1 MASIWGGDSPSVPW
15 GVNTWQSNTVT
26 VSLTGLSITS
36 ELGDESAFNVEG
48 WGRQQWNNSGWGVEY
63 SVEPSGQSITS
74 SQGTAE
80 GSAQTIASLSG
91 LSINV
96 DATYPTVD
104 LVTPISPT
112 GLSITSSLG
121 TANAENLAGWGR
133 QAWGN
138 SGWGIHYS
146 VELSG
151 QSITSSLG
159 TATGTAIETVEVS
172 GQSMTSSVGDISP
185 ADVVGI
191 STAGVITS
199 TLGDLASV
207 GTLVGWGR
215 NGWGEE
221 SWGESVNKVI
231 QPTGLSVTASVG
243 STTVADMVVGLT
255 GQSFTASVGAI
266 SPADVMGLTGQEFEA
281 SVGSLTDII
290 VGLDSFSITSSVGAV
305 DIFAYGDV
313 DTGSNTSYSNVSTG
327 SNTNYSSVATGS
339 NTSYS
344 DAA

>member
-1 MASIWGGDSPSVPW
+1 MASIWGGDNPSVPW
-15 GVNTWQSNTVT
+15 GVNTWQSNTVS
-26 VSLTGLSITS
+26 VSLTGFSITS

-80 GSAQTIASLSG
+80 GSPTTIASLNG
-91 LSINV
+91 LSTNV
-96 DATYPTVD
+96 DATYPTVSNTTPVS
-104 LVTPISPT
+104 VT
-112 GLSITSSLG
+112 GYSITSSLG

-138 SGWGIHYS
+138 SGWGVHYS

-159 TATGTAIETVEVS
+159 TATGTAIETVELS
-172 GQSMTSSVGDISP
+172 GQSITSSIGDISP

-221 SWGESVNKVI
+221 SWGDSVNKVI

-255 GQSFTASVGAI
+255 GQSFTASVGTI
-266 SPADVMGLTGQEFEA
+266 SPADVMGLTGEEFEA
-281 SVGSLTDII
+281 SV
-290 VGLDSFSITSSVGAV
+290 
-305 DIFAYGDV
+305 
-313 DTGSNTSYSNVSTG
+313 
-327 SNTNYSSVATGS
+327 
-339 NTSYS
+339 
-344 DAA
+344 